1 MGEAQS
7 IFKDNFLE
15 YASYVIK
22 ERAIP
27 DLVDGF
33 KPVQRRIIHT
43 LFEMDDGKFH
53 KVANVVGWAMRY
65 HPHGDSSIYEA
76 LVNLANFELFIERQ
90 GNFGNFLTGDS
101 AAAARYI
108 ECRLLPFAKRVLY
121 NPELT
126 EYVDSYDGRNQ
137 EPVAFPAKI
146 PVVLIQG
153 VSGIAVGMRTDILPH
168 NAIEVLDAMSAS
180 LRGEPFTL
188 YPDFP
193 GGGIIDVED
202 YDDGRGSV
210 SVRAKLNTKD
220 PKRIIIEELPFD
232 VTSEMMIHSIEDAAK
247 KGRLKISSI
256 NDYTAEHVNIEINLA
271 RNTYAQEIVDALYAY
286 TRCETKLSL
295 EPLVIKD
302 NMPTVMGVSEILSWH
317 ASHLISVL
325 KAELILERGHLL
337 DKLHARTL
345 ERIFIEERIY
355 KRIET
360 KKSAEEVVKAVY
372 SGLKPFTEQLIRP
385 VDDEDVER
393 LLKIPIRRISLF
405 DIEKN
410 KEEIDEINRAI
421 AAVDAKLAD
430 LVGYALS
437 YIDELKTM
445 LGVKEHQR
453 RSTIKTFELVDV
465 KEVAERNLAVRYD
478 TSNGYLGYGLKSG
491 TVQVEASQFDRLL
504 VIRRDGTYQVID
516 APEKEFV
523 GKGMLYC
530 GFADKDLLKEITFTV
545 IYQEK
550 TYKYLFLKRCQ
561 ILSWQLK
568 KAYPLIPE
576 GNFKL
581 VKLSTFPNAELTITY
596 KPKPGLRIL
605 EEKVYFSDYLTKGV
619 RAGGVRIAVKEVA
632 SLRLRSVKEVVR
644 SGEEQPSL
652 FDEEEV

>member
-1 MGEAQS
+1 
-7 IFKDNFLE
+7 
-15 YASYVIK
+15 
-22 ERAIP
+22 
-27 DLVDGF
+27 
-33 KPVQRRIIHT
+33 PVQRRIIHT

-76 LVNLANFELFIERQ
+76 LVNLANFDLFIERQ
-90 GNFGNFLTGDS
+90 GNFGNALTGDS

-126 EYVDSYDGRNQ
+126 EFIDSYDGRNK

-168 NAIEVLDAMSAS
+168 NAIEVLDAMSAV
-180 LRGEPFTL
+180 LKGETFTL

-232 VTSEMMIHSIEDAAK
+232 VTSEMMINSIEDAAK

-256 NDYTAEHVNIEINLA
+256 NDYTAEKVNIEINLA
-271 RNTYAQEIVDALYAY
+271 RNTYSKEIVDALYAY

-295 EPLVIKD
+295 EPLVIAD
-302 NMPTVMGVSEILSWH
+302 NTPTVIGVSDILRWH
-317 ASHLISVL
+317 AKHLVDVL
-325 KAELILERGHLL
+325 KAELELERGHLL
-337 DKLHARTL
+337 DRLHARTL

-355 KRIET
+355 KKIEN
-360 KKSAEEVVKAVY
+360 KKSAADVTKAVY
-372 SGLKPFTEQLIRP
+372 SGLKPFVEHLIRA
-385 VDDEDVER
+385 VDDDDVER

-410 KEEIDEINRAI
+410 KEEIEEINAKI
-421 AAVDAKLAD
+421 AEIDAKLAN

-437 YIDELKTM
+437 YIDELKGM
-445 LGVKEHQR
+445 LGVEARKR
-453 RSTIKTFELVDV
+453 KSTIKTFELVDV

-478 TSNGYLGYGLKSG
+478 SSNGYLGYGIKTG
-491 TVQVEASQFDRLL
+491 TVQLEASQFDRLL
-504 VIRRDGTYQVID
+504 VIRRDGTYQIID
-516 APEKEFV
+516 APEREFV

-530 GFADKDLLKEITFTV
+530 GFADRELLKDVTFTV

-568 KAYPLIPE
+568 KAYPLLPK
-576 GNFKL
+576 GNFKM
-581 VKLSTFPNAELTITY
+581 VKLSTLPNAELTINY
-596 KPKPGLRIL
+596 KKKPGLRIL

-619 RAGGVRIAVKEVA
+619 KAQGVRLAVKEVS
-632 SLRLRSVKEVVR
+632 SLRLRAVKEIVR
-644 SGEEQPSL
+644 SADEQPSL
-652 FDEEEV
+652 FEEE